1 MLTPEE
7 PDTLSAMSTTDIPE
21 SAASQVVSEQ
31 DQLQQLQ
38 AEEEEFKNLCENLGS
53 ELASEVKERWD
64 RAKTAIY
71 SLPDGKGHSSSIHA
85 FRAESHLDGTRG
97 VAYWE
102 TVWTAQRIMDSEYP
116 LGYDLDAKEVPDHP
130 DIQRHLRSLRV
141 KAAFYREIGADRW
154 PRRTSTKSAAPD
166 QSTAKTEQNI
176 LTSPLRPDQAELPQS
191 RATSTTS
198 ERAESPCAEASHPDE
213 AHSLDHNTT
222 RSSSSRPP
230 SPFAPRIP
238 NGNAASSAMKLSAR
252 LSRRNSQTRPTE
264 PSKQSGQNSTQNTLV
279 SGMRGNRYYFGS
291 SGDQSPNDFSK
302 RSASPRSWGQRW
314 KLGFGS

>member
-1 MLTPEE
+1 MTPEE
-7 PDTLSAMSTTDIPE
+7 PDAPSVMSTIENPE
-21 SAASQVVSEQ
+21 SAASEVVSEQ
-31 DQLQQLQ
+31 ELLQ
-38 AEEEEFKNLCENLGS
+38 EEERKFKKLCEDFGS

-64 RAKTAIY
+64 CAKTAIL
-71 SLPDGKGHSSSIHA
+71 SMPDGKCSGPQHA
-85 FRAESHLDGTRG
+85 FQAEWDLDGTRG
-97 VAYWE
+97 AAYWE
-102 TVWTAQRIMDSEYP
+102 TIWTAQRIMKSENP
-116 LGYDLDAKEVPDHP
+116 LDFHLDAKEVPDHP
-130 DIQRHLRSLRV
+130 DIQSYLRRLRV
-141 KAAFYREIGADRW
+141 KAAFYREIGADLW
-154 PRRTSTKSAAPD
+154 PRSLSTKSAAPD
-166 QSTAKTEQNI
+166 EWTTNTKHSV
-176 LTSPLRPDQAELPQS
+176 LTSPLRRDQAELPRS
-191 RATSTTS
+191 HDTFTTS
-198 ERAESPCAEASHPDE
+198 ESAESPYAIASHPDE
-213 AHSLDHNTT
+213 AHSPDHNIT